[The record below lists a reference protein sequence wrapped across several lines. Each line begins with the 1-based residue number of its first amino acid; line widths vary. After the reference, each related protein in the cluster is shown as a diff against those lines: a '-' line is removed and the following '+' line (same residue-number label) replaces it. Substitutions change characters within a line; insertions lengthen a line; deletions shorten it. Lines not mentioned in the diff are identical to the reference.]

1 MTRLVLT
8 LLALAAGVGPATAQP
23 PGRPP
28 RGDGFEVFAGLL
40 HFHGLTPATPEE
52 FARVPPAG
60 RVMVFVESVFT
71 PDPELN
77 GLARDTLA
85 GGGSVLWAVDRGL
98 NLGAVLGDGTRLTG
112 SVGGAVPP
120 NGLQC
125 LNDDPNFPLLAQR
138 PPNAANRLL
147 LAGGLTL
154 PDPATLLLTG
164 LSRVATQNPGLLAV
178 GPGGGYSWAELAELP
193 PDTVAPGAAGRRR
206 RPVVL
211 ASTSGVGAKT
221 HRGLVV
227 ANTRVFGNRLLAA
240 EGTDNLAFAD
250 NVVVWLSAGGS
261 RKACLLVRDGT
272 PVGRF
277 DGVKFEVPL
286 PTPPVPPLPDFL
298 DPAIQAKLTA
308 LANETLGK
316 LEANNAFNRLAVG
329 DVQGEPDRLRKVLKG
344 VGIGLT
350 ALVLALALRRLLAA
364 KHAPDHTPVARD
376 PARPGGLGGPGGPG
390 AATRQREEVLHGGD
404 YGALVAEYLRD
415 WFAGC
420 GAAAQAELPAIVV
433 RPGVPDKPLRA
444 DLSILW
450 GVAFAAPATGRAARA
465 GRHAVPYSRWKRLEP
480 SIHAAQ
486 AAHEAG
492 DWRFAEPKEP
502 A

>member
-1 MTRLVLT
+1 MTRLALT
-8 LLALAAGVGPATAQP
+8 LLAVVACVGPAAAQR

-40 HFHGLTPATPEE
+40 HFHGLTPATPDE

-60 RVMVFVESVFT
+60 RVMVFVEGVFT
-71 PDPELN
+71 PDAQLN
-77 GLARDTLA
+77 NLARDTLA

-98 NLGAVLGDGTRLTG
+98 NVGAVLGDGTRLTG

-120 NGLQC
+120 DGSLC
-125 LNDDPNFPLLAQR
+125 LNDDPNFPLLVQQ
-138 PPNAANRLL
+138 PPSAAERLM

-154 PDPATLLLTG
+154 PDPAALLLTG
-164 LSRVATQNPGLLAV
+164 LTRVATQNPGLLAV

-193 PDTVAPGAAGRRR
+193 PGTAALGAGGRRR
-206 RPVVL
+206 RPVGM

-227 ANTRVFGNRLLAA
+227 ANSRVFGNRLLAA

-250 NVVVWLSAGGS
+250 NVVVWLSAGGG
-261 RKACLLVRDGT
+261 RKACLLVREGT

-277 DGVKFEVPL
+277 DAVTFEVPP
-286 PTPPVPPLPDFL
+286 PTPPIPPLPDFL

-308 LANETLGK
+308 VANETLGK
-316 LEANNAFNRLAVG
+316 LEASNAFNRLAVG

-344 VGIGLT
+344 VGVGLT

-376 PARPGGLGGPGGPG
+376 PARPAGPG

-420 GAAAQAELPAIVV
+420 GASAQAELPAIVV